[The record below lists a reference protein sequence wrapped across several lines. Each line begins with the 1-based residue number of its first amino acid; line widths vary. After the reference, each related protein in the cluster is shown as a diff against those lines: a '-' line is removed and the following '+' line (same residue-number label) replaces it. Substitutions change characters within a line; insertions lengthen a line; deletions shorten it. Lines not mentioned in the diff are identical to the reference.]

1 MAYGKPLEKIKV
13 KNPTVE
19 QTVDGE
25 KADKKEAKE
34 KQLKNLEV
42 KSK

>member
-19 QTVDGE
+19 QTVVGE
-25 KADKKEAKE
+25 KPADKKPADK
-34 KQLKNLEV
+34 K
-42 KSK
+42 